1 MKHTYTITGMTCNG
15 CRSSVEKALNSIRI
29 EAVVSLDPPIATLLM
44 KDHIPLAQLQETLSK
59 GYSISMESPADT
71 ISETSN
77 EPPVKSCCSSNK
89 PQEKPTV
96 ISPDNAPGKYYC
108 PMHCGRKGL

>member
-1 MKHTYTITGMTCNG
+1 
-15 CRSSVEKALNSIRI
+15 
-29 EAVVSLDPPIATLLM
+29 
-44 KDHIPLAQLQETLSK
+44 
-59 GYSISMESPADT
+59 MESPADT

-96 ISPDNAPGKYYC
+96 ISPDNARKILLSDALREKRFMINGRLSRLWNGFGKRSGVTNSKMVYTC
-108 PMHCGRKGL
+108 PMHPEVVQEGPGSCPICGMDLVPMEPTESEEN

>member
-1 MKHTYTITGMTCNG
+1 
-15 CRSSVEKALNSIRI
+15 
-29 EAVVSLDPPIATLLM
+29 M

-59 GYSISMESPADT
+59 AGKYSISMESPADT

-96 ISPDNAPGKYYC
+96 ISPIMRRKILLSDALRGEKVYDKPGDC
-108 PMHCGRKGL
+108 PVCGMDLVKRSGVT

>member
-1 MKHTYTITGMTCNG
+1 
-15 CRSSVEKALNSIRI
+15 
-29 EAVVSLDPPIATLLM
+29 
-44 KDHIPLAQLQETLSK
+44 
-59 GYSISMESPADT
+59 MESPADT

-96 ISPDNAPGKYYC
+96 ISPIMRGKYYC
-108 PMHCGRKGL
+108 PMHCEGEKVYDKPGDCPVCMDLVKRSGVT